1 MTISSRTRYINVL
14 PNPWSALDDQGN
26 PAGICPVDP
35 GLSTRR
41 DFVGARFESAEV
53 IEKIPEG
60 DLRHPRQYNNWV
72 FSAEPVRVEA
82 TPYYLEKLRN
92 AELLPADAEAAKAA
106 GIGFTTLYEITE
118 TQRVAAATK
127 WNEQHGELP
136 TWFTKVPEKH
146 IDAPLS
152 EAKKPKAKNEPSGE
166 LKEEKLR
173 GISGSSTRI
182 TTSTRIQD
190 WANAWAT
197 ISTTTSRTPI

>member
-1 MTISSRTRYINVL
+1 MTISSRSRYINVL

-72 FSAEPVRVEA
+72 FSEEPTRVEA
-82 TPYYLEKLRN
+82 TPYYLEKLRS

-106 GIGFTTLYEITE
+106 GVGWTTLYELTE

-136 TWFTKVPEKH
+136 AWFTSAPEKH
-146 IDAPLS
+146 IEAPLP
-152 EAKKPKAKNEPSGE
+152 EPAVRQPKYRNDPPVER
-166 LKEEKLR
+166 KEEKLWV
-173 GISGSSTRI
+173 
-182 TTSTRIQD
+182 TTST
-190 WANAWAT
+190 
-197 ISTTTSRTPI
+197 TTTPTRI